1 VEDVVDLPLPEQREV
16 DSERGDDFL
25 NLKGAM
31 IFVVQ
36 LFQGSARLDVA
47 LVEYYQVSY
56 LIF

>member
-1 VEDVVDLPLPEQREV
+1 MEDVVDLPLPEQREV

-47 LVEYYQVSY
+47 LVEHYQVSY